1 MYGVTQSESFH
12 LLNAATLTNGLA
24 ENERNRIIRTYVR
37 NSYAS
42 NIDQVTA
49 TILNE
54 YTVID
59 HARIECTV
67 SDSSP
72 HFDLLTASLA
82 LIKDWKNPVR
92 DTEEY
97 RDSIL
102 EILSD
107 ARVVAPVIQMADLH
121 SAIRQRSYFYVF
133 AHQTTN
139 GDYPQVGALFH

>member
-1 MYGVTQSESFH
+1 MFPVS
-12 LLNAATLTNGLA
+12 A
-24 ENERNRIIRTYVR
+24 EFLDSSNRIFHPSFFGQRLIIAFALVVR
-37 NSYAS
+37 NL
-42 NIDQVTA
+42 V
-49 TILNE
+49 
-54 YTVID
+54 
-59 HARIECTV
+59 
-67 SDSSP
+67 
-72 HFDLLTASLA
+72 
-82 LIKDWKNPVR
+82 KDWKNPVR

-139 GDYPQVGALFH
+139 GDYPQVS

>member
-1 MYGVTQSESFH
+1 MHGIAISSIASF
-12 LLNAATLTNGLA
+12 
-24 ENERNRIIRTYVR
+24 
-37 NSYAS
+37 
-42 NIDQVTA
+42 
-49 TILNE
+49 ILRHHHQLI
-54 YTVID
+54 TFFF
-59 HARIECTV
+59 H
-67 SDSSP
+67 S
-72 HFDLLTASLA
+72 LLTV
-82 LIKDWKNPVR
+82 IKDWKNPVR

-139 GDYPQVGALFH
+139 GDYPQVTYVCACISRQYFAAYKFTISL

>member
-1 MYGVTQSESFH
+1 M
-12 LLNAATLTNGLA
+12 
-24 ENERNRIIRTYVR
+24 R

-49 TILNE
+49 AILNE
-54 YTVID
+54 YTVRQNWISNFSSWIFSERAASATPNRILFSLSCFAITD
-59 HARIECTV
+59 WSTTFLTHLRRRLIPARCRA
-67 SDSSP
+67 
-72 HFDLLTASLA
+72 DLYNLV
-82 LIKDWKNPVR
+82 KDWKNPIR

-121 SAIRQRSYFYVF
+121 SSIRQRSYFYVF

-139 GDYPQVGALFH
+139 GDYPQVMS